1 MICPLANIMSE
12 ASCVMAGKTIIHGG
26 GQIEGYGQ
34 TNSIEAVLT
43 SLAAGERQIELD
55 CVKLADGFAFAH
67 DETEQRFYGVEKK
80 FASMAA
86 NEFQRLRVFE
96 KFNPV
101 TFSMVE
107 RLLEILPDTKIIID
121 AKFPDLQ
128 FRDFLQFLASRHG
141 SLLNKLY
148 YQVYRREWI
157 ELCRPFAIRKVMV
170 ALWKHYD
177 SDPYSD
183 EAYDFARDATS
194 ELDALGI
201 SVRWRTPGMQVENL
215 HREGMKRL
223 TELADVYFHGQDI
236 SLCREKELLNVG
248 VNFFSSHSLGSLPSG
263 FDAGSYRKRHADL
276 AQMSDLR
283 AACHY
288 LEFGAREGRLI

>member
-1 MICPLANIMSE
+1 
-12 ASCVMAGKTIIHGG
+12 MAGKTIIHGG
-26 GQIEGYGQ
+26 GQVDGYGQ

-43 SLAAGERQIELD
+43 SLAAGEKQIELD

-67 DETEQRFYGVEKK
+67 DETEQRFYGVENK
-80 FASMAA
+80 FASMTRDD
-86 NEFQRLRVFE
+86 FQRLRVFE

-107 RLLEILPDTKIIID
+107 RLLEILPGTKIVID
-121 AKFPDLQ
+121 AKFSDLQ
-128 FRDFLQFLASRHG
+128 FPEFLQFLANKHD
-141 SLLNKLY
+141 SLLSRLY

-157 ELCRPFAIRKVMV
+157 DLSRPFAIRKVMV

-183 EAYDFARDATS
+183 EAYDFARYATS
-194 ELDALGI
+194 ELDPLGI

-215 HREGMKRL
+215 HRDGMKRL
-223 TELADVYFHGQDI
+223 TNLADVYFHGQDI
-236 SLCREKELLNVG
+236 SLCREKELLDAG
-248 VNFFSSHSLGSLPSG
+248 VNFFSSYSLGSLPDG
-263 FDAGSYRKRHADL
+263 FDASSYKKRYADL

-288 LEFGAREGRLI
+288 LEFGAREGRSI

>member
-1 MICPLANIMSE
+1 
-12 ASCVMAGKTIIHGG
+12 MAGKTIIHGG
-26 GQIEGYGQ
+26 GQIEGYVQ

-67 DETEQRFYGVEKK
+67 DETEKRFYGVEKQ
-80 FASMAA
+80 FASMTRD
-86 NEFQRLRVFE
+86 EFQRLRVFE

-101 TFSMVE
+101 TFNMVE
-107 RLLEILPDTKIIID
+107 RLLEILPATKIIID

-128 FRDFLQFLASRHG
+128 FPSFLHFLANQHG
-141 SLLNKLY
+141 SLLNRLY

-157 ELCRPFAIRKVMV
+157 DLCRPFAIRKAVV

-183 EAYDFARDATS
+183 EAYDFVRYATS

-201 SVRWRTPGMQVENL
+201 SVRWKTPGIQAENL
-215 HREGMKRL
+215 HREGMERL
-223 TELADVYFHGQDI
+223 TKLADVYFHGQNI
-236 SLCREKELLNVG
+236 SLCREKELLDAG
-248 VNFFSSHSLGSLPSG
+248 VNFFSSHSLGSLPDG
-263 FDAGSYRKRHADL
+263 FDASSYKNKHADL
-276 AQMSDLR
+276 RHMSDLC

-288 LEFGAREGRLI
+288 LEFGVRERRLI